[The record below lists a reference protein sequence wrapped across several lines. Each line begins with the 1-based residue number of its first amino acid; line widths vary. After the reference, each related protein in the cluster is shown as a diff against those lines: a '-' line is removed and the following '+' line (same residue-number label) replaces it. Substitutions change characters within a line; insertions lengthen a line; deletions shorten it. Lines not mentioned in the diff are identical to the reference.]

1 MKRQET
7 ELVKEQAHILIGKKL
22 QGSQW
27 RNCDGK
33 RWPGVLRTMDVR
45 GRIIAGTV
53 LLAGAV
59 VTGIFG
65 MMIQEET
72 LQEVNSYI
80 TSVIYK
86 EEALENSPKIAL
98 TFDDGPHPYYTE
110 QLLDGLKERGA
121 KASFFVLGKQA
132 QAYPE
137 LIKRMQDE
145 GHLVGNHTYN
155 HIQLGQGNREEFK
168 EELIQTSEVLTEL
181 TGEETQYV
189 RPPYG
194 SWDKSFET
202 ELMMFPVLWTVDPM
216 DWCSDD
222 VSGIV
227 QRVTKKTRENSIILM
242 HDEYKSSVT
251 AALQIVDI
259 LQEQGYEFVTVDEI
273 LFD

>member
-1 MKRQET
+1 M
-7 ELVKEQAHILIGKKL
+7 
-22 QGSQW
+22 
-27 RNCDGK
+27 
-33 RWPGVLRTMDVR
+33 MDVK
-45 GRIIAGTV
+45 GRLALSAV
-53 LLAGAV
+53 LLTGVVVAGIYGMIAHRGELEEATACI
-59 VTGIFG
+59 TGAIIKG
-65 MMIQEET
+65 EET
-72 LQEVNSYI
+72 GDN
-80 TSVIYK
+80 
-86 EEALENSPKIAL
+86 PKIAL

-132 QAYPE
+132 QAYPD
-137 LIKRMQDE
+137 LIKRMHEE
-145 GHLVGNHTYN
+145 GHLVGNHTYS
-155 HIQLGQGNREEFK
+155 HIQLGDNNREEFK
-168 EELIQTSEVLTEL
+168 KELIMTSEVLVEL

-216 DWCSDD
+216 DWCSED
-222 VSGIV
+222 VSAIV
-227 QRVTKKTRENSIILM
+227 QKVTKKSKENSIILM

-259 LQEQGYEFVTVDEI
+259 LQRQGYEFVTVDEI

>member
-22 QGSQW
+22 QGSQG
-27 RNCDGK
+27 RNCDEK

>member
-1 MKRQET
+1 M
-7 ELVKEQAHILIGKKL
+7 IG
-22 QGSQW
+22 
-27 RNCDGK
+27 
-33 RWPGVLRTMDVR
+33 
-45 GRIIAGTV
+45 
-53 LLAGAV
+53 V
-59 VTGIFG
+59 VAAGIFG
-65 MMIQEET
+65 MMTHKEALEEAS
-72 LQEVNSYI
+72 SYI
-80 TSVIYK
+80 TYVIV
-86 EEALENSPKIAL
+86 EEEEVADSPKIAL

-132 QAYPE
+132 QAYPD
-137 LIKRMQDE
+137 LIKRMQEE
-145 GHLVGNHTYN
+145 GHLVGNHTYS
-155 HIQLGQGNREEFK
+155 HMQLGKNNREAFK
-168 EELIQTSEVLTEL
+168 AELVKTSEVLSEL
-181 TGEETQYV
+181 TGEEVQYV

-194 SWDKSFET
+194 SWDKGFET

-222 VSGIV
+222 VAGIV
-227 QRVTKKTRENSIILM
+227 RKVTKKSKENSIILM

>member
-1 MKRQET
+1 MMG
-7 ELVKEQAHILIGKKL
+7 VKSRLAAGVAILTGI
-22 QGSQW
+22 
-27 RNCDGK
+27 
-33 RWPGVLRTMDVR
+33 
-45 GRIIAGTV
+45 
-53 LLAGAV
+53 V
-59 VTGIFG
+59 VTGILG
-65 MMIQEET
+65 MMT
-72 LQEVNSYI
+72 H
-80 TSVIYK
+80 K
-86 EEALENSPKIAL
+86 EELAETSNYIADVILEEEPLGDNPKIAL

-121 KASFFVLGKQA
+121 KASFFVLGEQA
-132 QAYPE
+132 QACPD
-137 LIKRMQDE
+137 LIKRMQEE
-145 GHLVGNHTYN
+145 GHLVGNHTYS
-155 HIQLGQGNREEFK
+155 HMQLGKNNRERFK
-168 EELIQTSEVLTEL
+168 EELVKTSQVLAEL
-181 TGEETQYV
+181 TGEEVQYV

-227 QRVTKKTRENSIILM
+227 QKVTKKSKENSIILM